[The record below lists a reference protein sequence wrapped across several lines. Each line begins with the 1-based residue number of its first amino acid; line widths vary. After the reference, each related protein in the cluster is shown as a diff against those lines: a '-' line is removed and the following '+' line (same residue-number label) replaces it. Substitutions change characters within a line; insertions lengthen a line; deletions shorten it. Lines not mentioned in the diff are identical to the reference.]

1 MPKDLAVRLRETD
14 SQAARA
20 DLPERVTVGRVLKPH
35 GLRGDVV
42 VEVLSDVPDRL
53 APGSRLAAVADPEAP
68 AAGAIELEV
77 AASRAHGAG
86 RLLRFAG
93 RDGRDAIE
101 ELRGLWLT
109 VERAA
114 VPAPPAGTYYHYQL
128 VGCRVRDAEA
138 GDLGEVVDLVE
149 DGGGLL
155 LLVSDGARQ
164 VPVPFVASFL
174 TEVDVASGRIELA
187 LPPGFLEACASRS

>member
-1 MPKDLAVRLRETD
+1 MRLRETD

-42 VEVLSDVPDRL
+42 VEVLSDVPERL
-53 APGSRLAAVADPEAP
+53 APGSRLAAVAAPEAS

-77 AASRAHGAG
+77 TASRAHNAG

-138 GDLGEVVDLVE
+138 GELGEVVDLVE

>member
-1 MPKDLAVRLRETD
+1 MSSRSSKTEERG
-14 SQAARA
+14 
-20 DLPERVTVGRVLKPH
+20 DLPERVTVGRVLRPH

-42 VEVLSDVPDRL
+42 VEVLSDVPERL
-53 APGSRLAAVADPEAP
+53 AAGSRLAAVADTEAP
-68 AAGAIELEV
+68 AAAGKAAIELEV
-77 AASRAHGAG
+77 AASRAHNAG

-93 RDGRDAIE
+93 RDDRDAVE

-138 GDLGEVVDLVE
+138 GELGEVVDLVE

-174 TEVDVASGRIELA
+174 AEVDVASGRIELA
-187 LPPGFLEACASRS
+187 LPPGFLEACASKS

>member
-1 MPKDLAVRLRETD
+1 MSSRSSKTEERN
-14 SQAARA
+14 
-20 DLPERVTVGRVLKPH
+20 LPERVTVGRVLRPH

-42 VEVLSDVPDRL
+42 VEVLSDVPERL
-53 APGSRLAAVADPEAP
+53 AAGSRLGAVADTALA
-68 AAGAIELEV
+68 AAGKAAIELEV
-77 AASRAHGAG
+77 AASRAHNAG

-93 RDGRDAIE
+93 RDDRDAVE

-128 VGCRVRDAEA
+128 IGCRVRDAEA
-138 GDLGEVVDLVE
+138 GELGEVVDLVE

-174 TEVDVASGRIELA
+174 AEVDVAGGRIELA
-187 LPPGFLEACASRS
+187 LPPGFLEACASKS

>member
-1 MPKDLAVRLRETD
+1 VPKDLTVR
-14 SQAARA
+14 SN
-20 DLPERVTVGRVLKPH
+20 LPERVTVGRVLRPH

-42 VEVLSDVPDRL
+42 VEVHSDVPERL
-53 APGSRLAAVADPEAP
+53 AAGSRLTAVADTEAP
-68 AAGAIELEV
+68 APPAIELEV

-93 RDGRDAIE
+93 RADRDAVE

-114 VPAPPAGTYYHYQL
+114 VPAPPEGTYYHYQL

-138 GDLGEVVDLVE
+138 GELGEVVDLVE

-174 TEVDVASGRIELA
+174 AEVDVAGGRIELA
-187 LPPGFLEACASRS
+187 LPPGFLEACASKS

>member
-1 MPKDLAVRLRETD
+1 MSSRSSKTD
-14 SQAARA
+14 RGQTRA
-20 DLPERVTVGRVLKPH
+20 DLPERVTVGRVLRPH

-42 VEVLSDVPDRL
+42 VEVLSDVPERL
-53 APGSRLAAVADPEAP
+53 APGSRLAAVADTEAQ
-68 AAGAIELEV
+68 AAPAIELEV

-93 RDGRDAIE
+93 RADRDAVE

-114 VPAPPAGTYYHYQL
+114 VPAPPEGTYYHYQL

-138 GDLGEVVDLVE
+138 GELGEVVDLVE

-164 VPVPFVASFL
+164 VPVPFVESFL
-174 TEVDVASGRIELA
+174 AEVDVAGGRIELA

>member
-1 MPKDLAVRLRETD
+1 MSSRSSKTERR
-14 SQAARA
+14 

-42 VEVLSDVPDRL
+42 VEVLSDVPERL

-68 AAGAIELEV
+68 AAGKAASSTGAIELEIV
-77 AASRAHGAG
+77 ASRPHNAG
-86 RLLRFAG
+86 RRLRFAG
-93 RDGRDAIE
+93 RDDRDAIE

-109 VERAA
+109 VERPA

-138 GDLGEVVDLVE
+138 GELGEVVDLVE

-155 LLVSDGARQ
+155 LLVSDGTRQ

-174 TEVDVASGRIELA
+174 AEVDVASGRIELA
-187 LPPGFLEACASRS
+187 LPPGFLEACASKS

>member
-1 MPKDLAVRLRETD
+1 MSSRSSKTD
-14 SQAARA
+14 RGQTRA
-20 DLPERVTVGRVLKPH
+20 DLPERVTVGRVLRPH

-42 VEVLSDVPDRL
+42 VEVLSDVPERL
-53 APGSRLAAVADPEAP
+53 APGSRLAAVADTEAQ
-68 AAGAIELEV
+68 AAPAIELEV

-93 RDGRDAIE
+93 RADRDAVE

-114 VPAPPAGTYYHYQL
+114 VPAPPEGTYYHYQL

-138 GDLGEVVDLVE
+138 GELGEVVDLVE

-174 TEVDVASGRIELA
+174 AEVDVAGGRIELA

>member
-1 MPKDLAVRLRETD
+1 VPKDLAVRLRETD

>member
-1 MPKDLAVRLRETD
+1 M
-14 SQAARA
+14 
-20 DLPERVTVGRVLKPH
+20 GRVLRPH

-42 VEVLSDVPDRL
+42 VEVLSDVPERL
-53 APGSRLAAVADPEAP
+53 APGSRLAAVADTEAP
-68 AAGAIELEV
+68 AAAGKAAAIELEV
-77 AASRAHGAG
+77 AASRAHNAG

-93 RDGRDAIE
+93 RDDRDAVE

-114 VPAPPAGTYYHYQL
+114 VPDPPEGTYYHYEL

-138 GDLGEVVDLVE
+138 GELGEVVDLVE

-164 VPVPFVASFL
+164 IPVPFVASFL
-174 TEVDVASGRIELA
+174 AEVDVASGRIELA